1 MKKKIAILAAMAIW
15 GMGGS
20 VYAASS
26 PPANDSIEAE
36 ITALKER
43 IQALEKQVSE
53 KQISGNTAVKTEEDQ
68 SKPDSNQVKIT
79 GDVRVRYEY
88 AKDREQSPETYN
100 RVRLNIFKPLTD
112 QFVFSGRIES
122 ENHAGGDTDM
132 SVTQAFIAGKAL
144 GADTMLFGRIPLYL
158 GQGLIN
164 GIGAEGNVTTGADGI
179 VYQKNVGDFKLTAA
193 GGKAG
198 NISYPTGTASQ
209 ISLNLMAGNMEYLGL
224 KNTSITAA
232 YLQDKHQEYI
242 DTYAAGFKYTGLG
255 NYDVKCEFGQ
265 NRSDVAKLLSSSSGA
280 KAYVASVKYRGAK
293 LNKPGSFG
301 AWVGYRNADS
311 GFDVLSMG
319 DSDTPE
325 VMKNFD
331 GNNPLNA
338 YNMSNIKG
346 FEYGLEYTVFLN
358 GTLALQYGDHQRK
371 TDNENAE
378 NFMVAMEYHF

>member
-1 MKKKIAILAAMAIW
+1 MKKKVALLAAMAIW
-15 GMGGS
+15 ALGSS
-20 VYAASS
+20 VYAAPS
-26 PPANDSIEAE
+26 PPAEDSIEAE
-36 ITALKER
+36 IAALKER
-43 IQALEKQVSE
+43 IQVLEKQVSE
-53 KQISGNTAVKTEEDQ
+53 KQTTENHGIKTKEDIA
-68 SKPDSNQVKIT
+68 KPDPNQVKIT

-88 AKDREQSPETYN
+88 AKDRAQSPETYN

-112 QFVFSGRIES
+112 KFIFSGRIES
-122 ENHAGGDTDM
+122 ENHAGGDTDI

-144 GADTMLFGRIPLYL
+144 GADTLIFGRIPLYL

-164 GIGAEGNVTTGADGI
+164 GIGAEGNVTTGADGM
-179 VYQKNVGDFKLTAA
+179 VYQKKVGAFKLTAA

-198 NISYPTGTASQ
+198 NISYPTGTSDQ

-232 YLQDKHQEYI
+232 YLQDKHQDYI
-242 DTYAAGFKYTGLG
+242 DTYAVGFRYTGLE
-255 NYDVKCEFGQ
+255 NYAVKYELGK
-265 NRSDVAKLLSSSSGA
+265 NRSDVAKALSSSSGA

-301 AWVGYRNADS
+301 AWVGYRNADP

-319 DSDTPE
+319 DSDAPE

-331 GNNPLNA
+331 GSNPLNA

-346 FEYGLEYTVFLN
+346 FEYGLEYTLFQN
-358 GTLALQYGDHQRK
+358 GTLTLQYGDHKRK

-378 NFMVAMEYHF
+378 NFMAAMEYHF